1 MCGSLSDVRQ
11 PECCG
16 MGGLSVVR
24 RAARVL
30 RGGLLVCCACG
41 GEAGMAPEEQESEG
55 GLCGAAC
62 VLAFAFWL
70 FCFFVFF
77 VNAQPGGGGNAASRR
92 PSTWPSGTGS
102 GVREGVG
109 VWHGRAAGGLDCF
122 HNNQYIC
129 EKVRGNIQKSGHP
142 LATTMA
148 TTTPPHRRTAA
159 RNSSS

>member
-1 MCGSLSDVRQ
+1 MCGGWL
-11 PECCG
+11 ECCAAVCLCAAPVEG
-16 MGGLSVVR
+16 R
-24 RAARVL
+24 RAWRLRSRKAR
-30 RGGLLVCCACG
+30 
-41 GEAGMAPEEQESEG
+41 
-55 GLCGAAC
+55 AAC
-62 VLAFAFWL
+62 VVRLAFWL
-70 FCFFVFF
+70 LRFGFFVFLFFF
-77 VNAQPGGGGNAASRR
+77 VNTQPGGGGNAASRR